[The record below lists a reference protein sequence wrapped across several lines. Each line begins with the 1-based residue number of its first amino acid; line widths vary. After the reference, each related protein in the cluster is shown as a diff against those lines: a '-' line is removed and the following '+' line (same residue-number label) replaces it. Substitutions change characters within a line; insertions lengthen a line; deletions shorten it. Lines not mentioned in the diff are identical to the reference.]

1 LVDRLGSRIGDEVLV
16 QAGLG
21 VRREGARGL
30 YDRFRHRLMIPL
42 MASGGAVVG
51 FAARALGDDHP
62 KYLNSPENAVFR
74 KGSFVFALDQARKAL
89 GASEELVV
97 VEGQFDAMALHQAG
111 MTHTVATSGTALTAE
126 HARAFQRLVPRVA
139 LTFDGDS
146 AGREATMRS
155 LSVLLAAG
163 LEVVIV
169 DLPPGEDPDTLVR
182 ERGIDGWMER
192 RGAAYDPVEF
202 VHRHVH
208 QAATAAGSARADAQ
222 ERSLQAIVAL
232 AAAVSDPV
240 KVKLLL
246 DRAAEVFGVPA
257 AVLQKGVAIRQ
268 QGTRIESPVRE
279 MVRQRELGETGL
291 ERELLRALLRAPQA
305 LDPVRQRLS
314 PEDFR
319 DPACRNLALSL
330 WAGTTGGPVD
340 PEADLLA
347 RELAI
352 GDSGALDWAAEAE
365 GAAHRMVLR
374 RLKERQR
381 ERMSRLKVATAQ
393 DEQTRLMKEIDEI
406 ARQLHELSQ

>member
-1 LVDRLGSRIGDEVLV
+1 
-16 QAGLG
+16 
-21 VRREGARGL
+21 
-30 YDRFRHRLMIPL
+30 
-42 MASGGAVVG
+42 
-51 FAARALGDDHP
+51 
-62 KYLNSPENAVFR
+62 
-74 KGSFVFALDQARKAL
+74 
-89 GASEELVV
+89 
-97 VEGQFDAMALHQAG
+97 
-111 MTHTVATSGTALTAE
+111 
-126 HARAFQRLVPRVA
+126 
-139 LTFDGDS
+139 
-146 AGREATMRS
+146 
-155 LSVLLAAG
+155 
-163 LEVVIV
+163 
-169 DLPPGEDPDTLVR
+169 
-182 ERGIDGWMER
+182 
-192 RGAAYDPVEF
+192 
-202 VHRHVH
+202 
-208 QAATAAGSARADAQ
+208 
-222 ERSLQAIVAL
+222 
-232 AAAVSDPV
+232 
-240 KVKLLL
+240 
-246 DRAAEVFGVPA
+246 
-257 AVLQKGVAIRQ
+257 
-268 QGTRIESPVRE
+268 